1 MIRRSEK
8 HPRRGA
14 TQEICKQV
22 VNTIRIEPMGLRS
35 QIWANQDTSELRATD
50 RQGSRESAVGVQV
63 RGGTWT
69 ECLYARVVRRL
80 RPRGAEVSGAAKS
93 VDQIPMVNPE
103 TGPRSQA
110 ITSPH
115 SPVSSAMPIAI

>member
-1 MIRRSEK
+1 MIKRSEK

-14 TQEICKQV
+14 TPEICKQV

-35 QIWANQDTSELRATD
+35 QIWASQDTFELRATD

-69 ECLYARVVRRL
+69 KCLYARVVRRL
-80 RPRGAEVSGAAKS
+80 RPREAEVSGAANRWIKS
-93 VDQIPMVNPE
+93 RWRTQRL
-103 TGPRSQA
+103 GCGARRSPRPA
-110 ITSPH
+110 AR
-115 SPVSSAMPIAI
+115 SAARCR